1 MTFIQVEFLVFF
13 AVVYASY
20 WLVGDR
26 RIQNAILAVSSAV
39 FYGWVH
45 PWFLILLYGS
55 ALLDYGMGLLMHDR
69 PEQKKVW
76 LTISMAGNLGMLGYF
91 KYCDFFIENV
101 IAAFGALGIETN
113 LHTLGIFLPV
123 GISFYTFQTMSYTLD
138 IYRGQLE
145 PRRNFLD
152 YIVFV
157 SFFPQLVAGPVERA
171 RDLLPQMEVD
181 RVFSLT
187 AVRSGVALAAWGA
200 FKKVCVADTIAPY
213 VDKVFVLN
221 EPTFA
226 LIALASVGFSIQIL
240 ADFSGYTDI
249 ARGISRMM
257 GFELVENFKHPYLAV
272 DPSDF
277 WRRWHV
283 SFSTWIRDYVYIAVG
298 GSKGPFWF
306 TVRSTFI
313 AMLVSGLWHGAS
325 WNFVLWG
332 AFHAT
337 LITGYRIVE
346 PRLPA
351 AVRGRWFSQ
360 PAAIAIMYVWTCVG
374 WLIFRETR
382 IDRLLYYATLPPL
395 GGTHEQWVATV
406 MFASAIAVV
415 ATPLLLALAGERW
428 IKPRLEGSPWFLPV
442 QTSLWATYA
451 VAILSLMRTNN
462 NDFIYFQF

>member
-13 AVVYASY
+13 VIVFGAY
-20 WLVGDR
+20 WAIGDR
-26 RIQNAILAVSSAV
+26 RLQNGILAVSSAV

-55 ALLDYGMGLLMHDR
+55 ALLDYFMGRLMRER
-69 PEQKKVW
+69 PEHTRRW

-101 IAAFGALGIETN
+101 AAALNSLGIETG

-138 IYRGQLE
+138 IYRKQLE
-145 PRRNFLD
+145 PRTNFLD

-181 RVFSLT
+181 RVFSWS
-187 AVRSGVALAAWGA
+187 AMRSGTALAMWGA
-200 FKKVCVADTIAPY
+200 FKKVCIADTIAPY
-213 VDKVFVLN
+213 VDKVLVLH

-249 ARGISRMM
+249 ARGVARML

-313 AMLVSGLWHGAS
+313 AMLISGLWHGAS

-332 AFHAT
+332 AFHAS
-337 LITGYRIVE
+337 LITGYRLVT
-346 PRLPA
+346 PLLPDS
-351 AVRGRWFSQ
+351 VRGQWFST
-360 PAAIAIMYVWTCVG
+360 PAAIVIMYFWTCVG

-382 IDRLLYYATLPPL
+382 LDRLVYYSTLSPF

-406 MFASAIAVV
+406 MFGSAIVV
-415 ATPLLLALAGERW
+415 TATPLLLALAAERW
-428 IKPRLEGSPWFLPV
+428 VKPRLEASPWFLPV
-442 QTSLWATYA
+442 QTSLWAVYA
-451 VAILSLMRTNN
+451 VAILSFLRTTD